1 MKKKAKRML
10 SSFLAFMLAAVCVLP
25 VTAGVSAAPDNLRGS
40 LTSTSAVYI
49 QDGYLIVSEDMTV
62 EDVKLM
68 FDADVQVVSGNG
80 LAGTG
85 AYVTVGDERMDIVL
99 RGDVNGDGKVNSVD
113 YLLAKRAVLGTA
125 SLEGAYYAA
134 ACYGGG
140 SSAGPADYLKLKRHV
155 LGVDK
160 GEKFEKDYNGTKVA
174 YVPLDDRP
182 VNVDRVLYLAQS
194 AGLDIIMP
202 DADLYSTKLDGTGT
216 NGNGTKLGD
225 PQALADWLREADKS
239 CDYFVISL
247 DQMMS
252 GGLVGS
258 RYLTNTDLSAEYE
271 IIDLIVSLSRT
282 NTVYVFDT
290 VMRLASTVN
299 FNGMGQAEYNET
311 RSYCSVARKT
321 LSGAELTI
329 DNIVAGYPYGTNG
342 AEISTSLTERQKKNT
357 FASRERKLRIIDR
370 LLRNGGD
377 TLEYLYI
384 GVDDSTPNINIQ
396 TNDINY
402 IKSLMGDNAT
412 LFAGTDELGMLSMAR
427 LVGDLYGQ
435 QVNACVRYFGGGADL
450 AADGFDIET
459 LRENLTK
466 HLTSIN
472 VGVKYTSEGTDFE
485 ILVLT
490 RCSNASYYSEQI
502 IKRLKANI
510 ASKIPTVVIDASTD
524 PGSGALAGALV
535 DSELPLTMLL
545 GYSSWNTV
553 GNAIGIAVS
562 QGVARLNYLKFSSE
576 VTQASNEAFI
586 KTMTFAYI
594 KDITYI
600 IEKNRYLNPS
610 TDSDTL
616 GNWMMGGELGG
627 NVILS
632 RINGKSFISDLSD
645 YETGK
650 VSSVRLSNFRFPWK
664 RTFELTFDIGVT
676 LE

>member
-194 AGLDIIMP
+194 A
-202 DADLYSTKLDGTGT
+202 
-216 NGNGTKLGD
+216 
-225 PQALADWLREADKS
+225 ALADWLREADKS

-342 AEISTSLTERQKKNT
+342 AEISTSLTEQQKENT

-450 AADGFDIET
+450 AADGYDIET